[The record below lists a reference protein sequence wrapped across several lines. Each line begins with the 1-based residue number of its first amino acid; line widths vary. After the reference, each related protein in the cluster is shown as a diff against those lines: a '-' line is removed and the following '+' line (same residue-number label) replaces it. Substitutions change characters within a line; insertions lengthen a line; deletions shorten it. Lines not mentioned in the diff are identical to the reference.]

1 MSGGAVYWAVACKCG
16 AWLMSH
22 CDVNERNAPAS
33 VTCRVCSETYYQ
45 PRRSYDFVGDNDV
58 VFALS
63 EQVAQQRELLARA
76 AGAESYAAL
85 LKEANEAFAEESGR
99 LRAELEE
106 ARSLLREEAKS
117 GVAPA
122 TTRYLQRRKGQDT

>member
-1 MSGGAVYWAVACKCG
+1 M
-16 AWLMSH
+16 
-22 CDVNERNAPAS
+22 
-33 VTCRVCSETYYQ
+33 
-45 PRRSYDFVGDNDV
+45 GDNDV